1 MFVALISLKYYYYL
15 FNFLFQRYKQI
26 LIINA
31 LVTVAL
37 VKFPFIRCYKYY
49 VNQRYK

>member
-15 FNFLFQRYKQI
+15 FNVLFQRYKQI

-31 LVTVAL
+31 LVTDAL
-37 VKFPFIRCYKYY
+37 VKFSFIRCYKYY